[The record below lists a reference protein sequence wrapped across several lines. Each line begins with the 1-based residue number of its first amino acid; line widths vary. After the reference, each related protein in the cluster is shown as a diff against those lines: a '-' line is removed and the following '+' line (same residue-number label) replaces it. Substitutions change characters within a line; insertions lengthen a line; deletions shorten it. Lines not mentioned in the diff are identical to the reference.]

1 MVAIAD
7 NCRLEEMRSAS
18 CIRLARQSAALKG
31 SSRSVGPRA
40 TLSTAPWGRAP
51 PSFHLESANRQAVRA
66 FSAKPGVHINESSRF
81 AKEEQEEQD
90 EDSVSPFKKHRRKEL
105 QEDQRSEDPLY
116 PEAYPRLE
124 SSSIRKSVPE
134 FLQESHDEL
143 SSELVTLSGRIR
155 SKRVVGSS
163 LIFLDITNEFQKVQ
177 IMINK
182 SKVASEQQSR
192 VHKFRLLKNLIQV
205 GDHICRP
212 TMLLSSLCKG

>member
-1 MVAIAD
+1 M
-7 NCRLEEMRSAS
+7 
-18 CIRLARQSAALKG
+18 RLARQSAALNS
-31 SSRSVGPRA
+31 SSRSCGPRA
-40 TLSTAPWGRAP
+40 ALITAPWRLAPSRQSTRA
-51 PSFHLESANRQAVRA
+51 L
-66 FSAKPGVHINESSRF
+66 SAKPGIRINESSRF
-81 AKEEQEEQD
+81 VKEEQEEHD
-90 EDSVSPFKKHRRKEL
+90 VVSPFKRHRQKEL
-105 QEDQRSEDPLY
+105 QEDQKSESPLY

-134 FLQESHDEL
+134 FLQESQHEL
-143 SSELVTLSGRIR
+143 SNEPVTLSGRIR

-182 SKVASEQQSR
+182 SKVASEEESR

-212 TMLLSSLCKG
+212 IELLFLSLQRLIIGSGHWRCHSYKHGTALTRGSRVA

>member
-1 MVAIAD
+1 M
-7 NCRLEEMRSAS
+7 
-18 CIRLARQSAALKG
+18 RLARQSAALNG
-31 SSRSVGPRA
+31 SLRSFGPRSA
-40 TLSTAPWGRAP
+40 LSTAPWGWAP
-51 PSFHLESANRQAVRA
+51 PSLRLASANRQAVRA
-66 FSAKPGVHINESSRF
+66 FSAKPGIHINDSSRF
-81 AKEEQEEQD
+81 AKEEQEEQ
-90 EDSVSPFKKHRRKEL
+90 EDGVSPFKRHRRKEL

-134 FLQESHDEL
+134 FLQESQDEL
-143 SSELVTLSGRIR
+143 SGELVTLSGRIR
-155 SKRVVGSS
+155 SKRVVGNS

-182 SKVASEQQSR
+182 SKVASEEQSR

-212 TMLLSSLCKG
+212 ITLFLSLCKG

>member
-1 MVAIAD
+1 M
-7 NCRLEEMRSAS
+7 
-18 CIRLARQSAALKG
+18 RLARQSAALNC
-31 SSRSVGPRA
+31 SSRSCGPRA
-40 TLSTAPWGRAP
+40 ALTTAPWRWIPSRQSTRA
-51 PSFHLESANRQAVRA
+51 L
-66 FSAKPGVHINESSRF
+66 SAKPGIRINESSRF
-81 AKEEQEEQD
+81 VKEEQEEHD
-90 EDSVSPFKKHRRKEL
+90 VVSPFKRHRQKEL
-105 QEDQRSEDPLY
+105 QEDQKSENSLY

-134 FLQESHDEL
+134 FLQESQHEL
-143 SSELVTLSGRIR
+143 SNEPVTLSGRIR

-182 SKVASEQQSR
+182 SKVASEEESR

-212 TMLLSSLCKG
+212 IKLLFLSLQRLIIGSGYWRCHSYKHGTALTRGSRVA

>member
-7 NCRLEEMRSAS
+7 NRRLEEMRSAS
-18 CIRLARQSAALKG
+18 CIRLARQSAALNG
-31 SSRSVGPRA
+31 SLRSVGPRA
-40 TLSTAPWGRAP
+40 TLSTAPWGWAP
-51 PSFHLESANRQAVRA
+51 PSSRLASANRQAVRA
-66 FSAKPGVHINESSRF
+66 FSAKPGIHINDSSRF
-81 AKEEQEEQD
+81 AKEGQEEQ
-90 EDSVSPFKKHRRKEL
+90 EDGVSPFKRHRRKEL

-134 FLQESHDEL
+134 FLQESQDEL
-143 SSELVTLSGRIR
+143 SGELVTLSGRIR
-155 SKRVVGSS
+155 SKRVVGNS

-182 SKVASEQQSR
+182 SKVASEEQSR

-212 TMLLSSLCKG
+212 ITLFLSLCKG

>member
-7 NCRLEEMRSAS
+7 SRRLEEMRSAS
-18 CIRLARQSAALKG
+18 CMRLARQSAALNG
-31 SSRSVGPRA
+31 SSRSFGPRS
-40 TLSTAPWGRAP
+40 TLSTAPWGWAP
-51 PSFHLESANRQAVRA
+51 PSLRLASANRRAVRA
-66 FSAKPGVHINESSRF
+66 FSAKPGIHINDSSRF
-81 AKEEQEEQD
+81 AKEEQEEQ
-90 EDSVSPFKKHRRKEL
+90 EDSVSPFKRHRRKEL

-134 FLQESHDEL
+134 FLQESQDEL
-143 SSELVTLSGRIR
+143 SGELVTLSGRIR
-155 SKRVVGSS
+155 SKRVVGNS

-182 SKVASEQQSR
+182 SKVASEEQSR

-212 TMLLSSLCKG
+212 ITLFLSLCKG